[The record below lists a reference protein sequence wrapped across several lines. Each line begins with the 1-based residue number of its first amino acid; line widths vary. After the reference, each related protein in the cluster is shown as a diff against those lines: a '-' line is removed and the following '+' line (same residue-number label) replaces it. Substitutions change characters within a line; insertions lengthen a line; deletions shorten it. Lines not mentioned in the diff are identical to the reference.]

1 MMAEARVVATNI
13 GFTEGPVWTQD
24 GRLIVTSIS
33 RGCLYEIGAG
43 PPRAVATTRGGPNG
57 MTEGR
62 DGTLYVTQ
70 NSGLFAMSVGDNSPD
85 PIGAGVQIVEG
96 ESVRYL
102 AEGLDAPN
110 DLCFGPGGRLY
121 FTDPRGGPTPADLK
135 PGRVYALT
143 LDGQLELLVEGPRF
157 TNGIGFGLDAT
168 ELYVAETFGQRVLV
182 YPFRDGALGEPREFC
197 RTDPGFPDGFCFDEA
212 GRLYLA
218 ATVGH
223 EIQVFDRDG
232 TRVDRLPC
240 GEGSMP
246 TNCCFGGADG
256 RTLFVTD
263 SAGERVL
270 AFDLDAA
277 GLPLFPF
284 R

>member
-1 MMAEARVVATNI
+1 MTEARVVATNI

-33 RGCLYEIGAG
+33 RGCLYEIGARE
-43 PPRAVATTRGGPNG
+43 PRVVATTRGGPNG

-70 NSGLFAMSVGDNSPD
+70 NSGFYGMADRSPD
-85 PIGAGVQIVEG
+85 PIGGGVQIVEG
-96 ESVRYL
+96 DAVRYL

-110 DLCFGPGGRLY
+110 DLCFGPDGRLY
-121 FTDPRGGPTPADLK
+121 FTDPRGAAQPAELK
-135 PGRVYALT
+135 PGRVYALA
-143 LDGQLELLVEGPRF
+143 LDGQLELLVEGPRY
-157 TNGIGFGLDAT
+157 TNGIGFGPEAT

-182 YPFRDGALGEPREFC
+182 YPMQNGALGEPREFC

-218 ATVGH
+218 ATIAH
-223 EIQVFDRDG
+223 EVQVFDRDG
-232 TRVDRLPC
+232 KLIDHLPC
-240 GEGSMP
+240 GEHSMI

-263 SAGERVL
+263 SRGERVL
-270 AFDLDAA
+270 AFDLDAR